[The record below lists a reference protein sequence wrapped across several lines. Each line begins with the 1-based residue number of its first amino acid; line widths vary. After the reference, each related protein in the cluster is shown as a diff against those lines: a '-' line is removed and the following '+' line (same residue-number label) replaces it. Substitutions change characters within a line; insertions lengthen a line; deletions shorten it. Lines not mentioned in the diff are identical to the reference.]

1 MYIFICRLSVLS
13 QNIIYKS
20 CLGYF
25 FSPNAVSVAILF
37 IRYCLYHILFLVT
50 FFVGFNNLYFRN
62 LMFSEIMQ
70 YFGSSE
76 IYKDV
81 LIDVTLL
88 LILDTTCL
96 FSFSIHLF
104 NLLYIGNNFLNL
116 CFTFPAMI

>member
-13 QNIIYKS
+13 QNSIYKS

-25 FSPNAVSVAILF
+25 FSPQCHKCGYIIYLLLVILHF
-37 IRYCLYHILFLVT
+37 IFIH

-104 NLLYIGNNFLNL
+104 NLLYRGNNFLNL
-116 CFTFPAMI
+116 CFTFPTMI